1 MKPIEAWCSHSW
13 LRWLCIVLL
22 LVAILLLT
30 ACAQAPAKPVTV
42 TVDHYVAVPAE
53 LTAECPI
60 AEPASVPLPVVT
72 WADRLAAYWFAQAM
86 RAIGV
91 AKLRRDSLQ
100 TCNQH
105 MAAIRQ
111 LGQ

>member
-1 MKPIEAWCSHSW
+1 MTLIDRWCAHRA
-13 LRWLCIVLL
+13 LRLLCIALLIVILVLL
-22 LVAILLLT
+22 A

-91 AKLRRDSLQ
+91 AKQRRDSLQ
-100 TCNQH
+100 TCNQQ
-105 MAAIRQ
+105 MAAIRK